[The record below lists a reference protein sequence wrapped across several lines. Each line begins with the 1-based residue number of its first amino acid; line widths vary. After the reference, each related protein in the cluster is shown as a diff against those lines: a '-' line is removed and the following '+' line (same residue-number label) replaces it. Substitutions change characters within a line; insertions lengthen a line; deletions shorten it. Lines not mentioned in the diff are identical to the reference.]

1 MLHIVSMENHPCK
14 TKETLHIYETADHI
28 ALDMDG
34 KRYAAYSPFRI
45 SFGGGGTDISPF
57 CDKYGGAVVN
67 TAIDRG
73 VTVVYTP
80 DEYDLEISS
89 RDFLKSVL
97 IGKGNG
103 HNDVLNK
110 MSKLLESRG
119 ISKGRIVINSGVPPG
134 SGLGSSSALT
144 TALLKLVY
152 LIQGKAVDPWSLAR
166 EAFSIEHDYFG
177 VTLGK
182 QDPFA
187 VSLGNFK
194 YMEFG
199 PDGQKSVDLSQ
210 YPDFMDELE
219 KRTLLVYTGNTREST
234 SVLQEQVEKSRLGD
248 TGIVA
253 NLLAMKGL
261 ATEMKDSVVSGNFEG
276 FSSAVNAGWKV
287 KKQLGK
293 KVSNERIDSLISV
306 AMGNG
311 AEAAKLMG
319 GGADGFLL
327 VISRHGSVQQL
338 QKILMDSSNF
348 VVRVSFD
355 RNGTRVYRPDEPAY
369 ASP

>member
-1 MLHIVSMENHPCK
+1 MAI
-14 TKETLHIYETADHI
+14 
-28 ALDMDG
+28 

-57 CDKYGGAVVN
+57 CNTYGGAVIN

-73 VTVVYTP
+73 VTVIYTP

-89 RDFLKSVL
+89 RDFLKTVL
-97 IGKGNG
+97 IGKGSSGN
-103 HNDVLNK
+103 NVLNK
-110 MSKLLESRG
+110 MSGLLESRG

-144 TALLKLVY
+144 TALLKLIY
-152 LIQGKAVDPWSLAR
+152 LIQGKEVDQWDLAR
-166 EAFSIEHDYFG
+166 EAFNLEHDYFG

-194 YMEFG
+194 YMEFEASG
-199 PDGQKSVDLSQ
+199 EKSTDLSK
-210 YPDFMDELE
+210 YSGFMKELE

-234 SVLQEQVEKSRLGD
+234 SVLQEQVAKSKHGD
-248 TGIVA
+248 SDVVS
-253 NLLAMKGL
+253 NLQIMKRL
-261 ATEMKDSVVSGNFEG
+261 ATEMKDSTASGDFDAFTKALNT
-276 FSSAVNAGWKV
+276 GWNL
-287 KKQLGK
+287 KKKLGK
-293 KVSNERIDSLISV
+293 KVSNERIDSLISF

-311 AEAAKLMG
+311 ADAAKLMG
-319 GGADGFLL
+319 GGGDGFLL
-327 VISRHGSVQQL
+327 VISKHDKVQQL
-338 QKILMDSSNF
+338 QKSLMDSSNF

-355 RNGTRVYRPDEPAY
+355 RNGTRIFKSGEPTY
-369 ASP
+369 IP